1 MSDLVGRHDVQ
12 MSVVG
17 AENQVAVDCRAFH
30 DHDIFILITV
40 AICVQRDLQQQQQ
53 QQHAIAHN
61 YIRFD
66 IISQSFLTVA
76 K

>member
-30 DHDIFILITV
+30 DRDIFILITV
-40 AICVQRDLQQQQQ
+40 AICVQRDLQQQQ
-53 QQHAIAHN
+53 HAIAHN
-61 YIRFD
+61 YIRCD

>member
-1 MSDLVGRHDVQ
+1 MSYLVGRHDVQ

-30 DHDIFILITV
+30 DRDIFILITV

-53 QQHAIAHN
+53 HAIAHN
-61 YIRFD
+61 YIRCD